1 MRFRQVN
8 IEIDPLPWG
17 GDFELFVLAAGE
29 MHYTSTR
36 FAGQTSFRVGESKV
50 HAQTEFGFPWSADRE
65 HAAAALSQCR
75 RGTNEI
81 SQRINTS
88 AIEPANTVKFL
99 EVSMNAK
106 RLVLAGLALV
116 STLALSTTE
125 IAAQPSTV
133 GSGKIKHVL
142 LLSIDGMHEVD
153 FYNCAHGLSGV
164 NGGNP
169 YCPNMAGLSQTAI
182 NYVNTTSSKPSD
194 SFPGM
199 AALASGGT
207 PKSTGLYYDVAY
219 DRSLD
224 APAETTGTGLAA
236 GRCVPYASP
245 FGTTTDNDQGIDID
259 DTKLNGGAPGAGL
272 TEGGIASID
281 PKKLERDPQNGCAPV
296 FPWNFIRV
304 NTAFGVIH
312 AAGGYTAWIDKHPSY
327 SFVGGPGGKGLDDY
341 YSPEVNSAVVPLP
354 GVKTLEGAS
363 CDPVRDPVGVS
374 AWNASFKNI
383 QCYDAIK
390 VYALLNEIAGKTHSG
405 APAAVPAVF
414 GMNFQSVYV
423 GESVNEAGVA
433 VGGYKNAAAVPGA
446 ELLGEIEYVDTAIG
460 EIVNALKTSGIYNTT
475 LLIITA
481 KHGESPID
489 PTRYV
494 ADGTDSP
501 ATLLGDLI
509 PYSESPLNTTG
520 IGATEDDVSVLWLKK
535 GASVEAAV
543 QLLET
548 DATEI
553 GLGEILYG
561 PTLTPNYNLGGL
573 EPGQDPRSPDI
584 IVTPNIG
591 VTYSNSTSMIGDH
604 GGFAHDDTN
613 VILLLANPGFTAQTV
628 SAETATI
635 QVAPTILKALGLNPA
650 ALQAVQMEGTPVLAE
665 VASQLAK

>member
-1 MRFRQVN
+1 M
-8 IEIDPLPWG
+8 
-17 GDFELFVLAAGE
+17 
-29 MHYTSTR
+29 
-36 FAGQTSFRVGESKV
+36 KV
-50 HAQTEFGFPWSADRE
+50 Q
-65 HAAAALSQCR
+65 
-75 RGTNEI
+75 N
-81 SQRINTS
+81 
-88 AIEPANTVKFL
+88 V
-99 EVSMNAK
+99 
-106 RLVLAGLALV
+106 VLAGVALV
-116 STLALSTTE
+116 CALTSSIHLLT
-125 IAAQPSTV
+125 AQTNTV

-142 LLSIDGMHEVD
+142 LLSIDGMHAVD
-153 FYNCAHGLSGV
+153 FYNCTHGVAGV
-164 NGGNP
+164 NGGEA
-169 YCPNMAGLSQTAI
+169 YCPNMAALSQTAI
-182 NYVNTTSSKPSD
+182 NYVNATSSKPSD

-224 APAETTGTGLAA
+224 PPAEKTGTGLAA
-236 GRCVPYASP
+236 GPCVPYTAP
-245 FGTTTDNDQGIDID
+245 LGTTTDNDQGPDFD

-296 FPWNFIRV
+296 YPWNFIRV

-327 SFVGGPGGKGLDDY
+327 SFVGGPGGNGLDDY
-341 YSPEVNSAVVPLP
+341 YSPEVSSTVVPLP
-354 GVKTLEGAS
+354 GVKTVEGAA
-363 CDPVRDPVGVS
+363 CDPVRDPIGAA
-374 AWNASFKNI
+374 AWNASFENI

-390 VYALLNEIAGKTHSG
+390 VYALLNQIAGKTHAG
-405 APAAVPAVF
+405 APAMVPAIF

-460 EIVNALKTSGIYNTT
+460 EIISALKSNGIYSNT
-475 LLIITA
+475 LVIITA

-494 ADGTDSP
+494 ADGADTP
-501 ATLLGDLI
+501 ATLLGNMI
-509 PYSESPLNTTG
+509 PYSESPLNSTG

-535 GASVEAAV
+535 GVNVETAV
-543 QLLET
+543 GILET

-561 PTLTPNYNLGGL
+561 GTLAPNYNVGGL
-573 EPGQDPRSPDI
+573 APGEDPRTPDI

-591 VTYSNSTSMIGDH
+591 VTYSGSTAMIGDH

-613 VILLLANPGFTAQTV
+613 VMLLVANPSFSAQTV
-628 SAETATI
+628 SSETATI
-635 QVAPTILKALGLNPA
+635 QVAPTMVKALGLNPG
-650 ALQAVQMEGTPVLAE
+650 LLNAVQMEGTAVLPE
-665 VASQLAK
+665 VFSQIAK